1 MSTTS
6 PMKVIQPTEQG
17 AEGQSPLKIFTVI
30 SESTKE
36 AGPNQDQTFQEQN
49 SQLLQVTEMGGQNM
63 AQDSPKGILTAKK
76 QNSVQAQGEFN
87 AGRWSAEE
95 HNLFL
100 EELRIYGKNWDKI
113 QKHVKTRCVQNIRS
127 HSQKFN

>member
-36 AGPNQDQTFQEQN
+36 AGPNQDQTIQEQN

-76 QNSVQAQGEFN
+76 
-87 AGRWSAEE
+87 
-95 HNLFL
+95 
-100 EELRIYGKNWDKI
+100 
-113 QKHVKTRCVQNIRS
+113 
-127 HSQKFN
+127 